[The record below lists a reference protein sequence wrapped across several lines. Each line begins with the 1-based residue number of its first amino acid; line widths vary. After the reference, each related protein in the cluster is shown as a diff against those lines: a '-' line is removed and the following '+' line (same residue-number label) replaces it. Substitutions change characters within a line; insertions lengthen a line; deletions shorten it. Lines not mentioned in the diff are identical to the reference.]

1 MKLEEYTKK
10 RSELEKAVVKNQEQQ
25 YEIYKDFFKE
35 HDKVMEQLEKAKAK
49 MDTKIEEKEAE
60 RIALRDEIIR
70 LDLYYTN
77 NGEE

>member
-10 RSELEKAVVKNQEQQ
+10 RSELRKAVEKNQEQQ

-35 HDKVMEQLEKAKAK
+35 HNKVMEQLEKAKAT
-49 MDTKIEEKEAE
+49 METKLEEKEAE
-60 RIALRDEIIR
+60 RIALRDEILR

>member
-1 MKLEEYTKK
+1 MKFEEYAKK
-10 RSELEKAVVKNQEQQ
+10 RIELEKAVVKNEEQQ
-25 YEIYKDFFKE
+25 CEIQEDFFKE
-35 HDKVMEQLEKAKAK
+35 HDKMMEQLSKAKAK
-49 MDTKIEEKEAE
+49 MDAKIEGKKAE